1 MSGWSVIHSGWIVF
15 TAGKAATLIG
25 DPMLSAM
32 IVIEETDTGMCSQ
45 GETAREIIIESFGL
59 HPMAKEGRV
68 S

>member
-15 TAGKAATLIG
+15 MDGKAATLTG
-25 DPMLSAM
+25 DPMLSTM
-32 IVIEETDTGMCSQ
+32 IVTEEMDTGMCSQ
-45 GETAREIIIESFGL
+45 DETVRKIIIENFGL